1 MAEPVLDVRQQLEGE
16 PLLIGPQDDG
26 TLNKTLN
33 HYVWQRPGRGWLMLL
48 FIGLAGTGVLLNA
61 IAITLAKGIG
71 MWGNNIPVGWAFG
84 IINFVWW
91 IGIGH
96 AGTLISA
103 ILLLFQQKW
112 RTSINRFAE
121 AMTLFAVMQAG
132 IFPVLHTGRPWFAL
146 YWLFPYP
153 STNRIWPQFKSPL
166 MWDVFAVSTYFITS
180 FLFWYLGL
188 IPDLASLRDSSTG
201 RWQRRIYG
209 IFAFG
214 WRGSA
219 RHWHHYKIAYLLLAG
234 LATPLVLSVH
244 TIVSFDFAVSI
255 LPGWH
260 TTIFPPY
267 FVAGAVFSGFA
278 MVVTLLV
285 PARRFM
291 NLKSLVTIR
300 HLEAMCKI
308 MLVTGLIVAY
318 GYALE
323 HFVAWYSGNKYEY
336 FVFANRR
343 GIFVGNERAAAN
355 SPYMP
360 IFWLMVFCN
369 CILPNIFWFRFGRT
383 NVYVMWVAAILIN
396 VGMWCERFV
405 IVVTSLH
412 RDFLPSSW
420 AIYKPTWV
428 DLTLFA
434 GTICFFGTLFLLF
447 LKFIPAVAVSEVKE
461 LRHEIEH
468 EHHTGI
474 LPPGSQ
480 EVIHETE
487 MEGAKP

>member
-1 MAEPVLDVRQQLEGE
+1 VAETAIDARAALRPLPLVEG
-16 PLLIGPQDDG
+16 LQDDG

-33 HYVWQRPGRGWLMLL
+33 AYVWQPPQRGWLALVL
-48 FIGLAGTGVLLNA
+48 IGLAGTGMLFA
-61 IAITLAKGIG
+61 AITITIAKGIG

-121 AMTLFAVMQAG
+121 AMTLFAVLQAAL
-132 IFPVLHTGRPWFAL
+132 FPVLHTGRPWFAI

-153 STNRIWPQFKSPL
+153 STNSIWPQFKSPL

-180 FLFWYLGL
+180 LLFWYLGL
-188 IPDLASLRDSSTG
+188 IPDLASLRDSSTS
-201 RWQRRIYG
+201 RRARVTYG
-209 IFAFG
+209 IFALG

-244 TIVSFDFAVSI
+244 TIVSWDFALSI

-278 MVVTLLV
+278 MVLTLMI

-291 NLKSLVTIR
+291 GLKHVITPR
-300 HLEAMCKI
+300 HLESMAKV
-308 MLVTGLIVAY
+308 MLCTGLIVDY
-318 GYALE
+318 GYLME
-323 HFVAWYSGNKYEY
+323 HFIAWYSGNVYEQY
-336 FVFANRR
+336 VFFVTRPK
-343 GIFVGNERAAAN
+343 G
-355 SPYMP
+355 PYA
-360 IFWLMVFCN
+360 WAYYLQLFCN
-369 CILPNIFWFRFGRT
+369 VVVPQMYWLKWARRNIWTLWIGA
-383 NVYVMWVAAILIN
+383 VLIN
-396 VGMWCERFV
+396 VGMWFERFN
-405 IVVTSLH
+405 IIVTSLH
-412 RDFLPSSW
+412 QDFIPSNW
-420 AIYKPTWV
+420 AMYYPTWV
-428 DLTLFA
+428 DLSLLG
-434 GTICFFGTLFLLF
+434 GTICFFGLLFLLF
-447 LKFIPAVAVSEVKE
+447 LKFLPAVAVSEVKE
-461 LRHEIEH
+461 LNHELH
-468 EHHTGI
+468 
-474 LPPGSQ
+474 
-480 EVIHETE
+480 
-487 MEGAKP
+487 EGAAGVSLHTPAAPLHAGELEATEP

>member
-1 MAEPVLDVRQQLEGE
+1 MSESVLQARRELDPLPLMEGR
-16 PLLIGPQDDG
+16 PDDG
-26 TLNKTLN
+26 TLNKTLFD
-33 HYVWQRPGRGWLMLL
+33 YVWQEARPGWLSLL
-48 FIGLAGTGVLLNA
+48 FVGMAGTGLLLA
-61 IAITLAKGIG
+61 GITVTLAKGIG
-71 MWGNNIPVGWAFG
+71 MWGNNIPVAWAFG

-132 IFPVLHTGRPWFAL
+132 LFPVLHTGRPWFA

-153 STNRIWPQFKSPL
+153 STNSIWPQFKSPL

-180 FLFWYLGL
+180 LLFWYLGL
-188 IPDLASLRDSSTG
+188 IPDLAALRDASAKRST
-201 RWQRRIYG
+201 RFVYG
-209 IFAFG
+209 IFALG
-214 WRGSA
+214 WTGSA

-244 TIVSFDFAVSI
+244 TIVSWDFALSI

-278 MVVTLLV
+278 MVMTLMV
-285 PARRFM
+285 PARRF
-291 NLKSLVTIR
+291 LKLKHVVTMR
-300 HLEAMCKI
+300 HLQAMCKV

-318 GYALE
+318 GYAME
-323 HFVAWYSGNKYEY
+323 HFIAWYSGDEYEAH
-336 FVFANRR
+336 VFFQTRWR
-343 GIFVGNERAAAN
+343 G
-355 SPYMP
+355 PYRGVYY
-360 IFWLMVFCN
+360 LMMFCN
-369 CILPNIFWFRFGRT
+369 VVVPQFFWFKKARQSIAWMFI
-383 NVYVMWVAAILIN
+383 ASILIN

-412 RDFLPSSW
+412 QDFIPSNW
-420 AIYKPTWV
+420 AMYYPTWV
-428 DLTLFA
+428 DFSLLF

-447 LKFIPAVAVSEVKE
+447 LKFVPAVAVTEVKE
-461 LRHEIEH
+461 LRHELEH
-468 EHHTGI
+468 EWAA
-474 LPPGSQ
+474 L
-480 EVIHETE
+480 
-487 MEGAKP
+487 EGAKE

>member
-1 MAEPVLDVRQQLEGE
+1 MAENAIYALRGTALIEGQ
-16 PLLIGPQDDG
+16 QDDG
-26 TLNKTLN
+26 TLNKTLLDFI
-33 HYVWQRPGRGWLMLL
+33 WKEARPGWYTLL
-48 FIGLAGTGVLLNA
+48 FLGRGLTGLLFG
-61 IAITLAKGIG
+61 AITITIAKGIG
-71 MWGNNIPVGWAFG
+71 MWGSDSPGGWAVG

-103 ILLLFQQKW
+103 ILLLFRQKW

-121 AMTLFAVMQAG
+121 AMTRFAVLQAAL
-132 IFPVLHTGRPWFAL
+132 FPVLHTGRPWFAI

-180 FLFWYLGL
+180 LLIWYLGL
-188 IPDLASLRDSSTG
+188 LPALAVLRDSSTS
-201 RWQRRIYG
+201 RWMRRIDG
-209 IFAFG
+209 TLSFG

-244 TIVSFDFAVSI
+244 TIVSYDFAVSVV
-255 LPGWH
+255 PGWH
-260 TTIFPPY
+260 ETIFPPY

-278 MVVTLLV
+278 MVMTLMV
-285 PARRFM
+285 PARRL
-291 NLKSLVTIR
+291 LKHKHVVTAR

-308 MLVTGLIVAY
+308 MLATSLIVGY
-318 GYALE
+318 GYLME
-323 HFVAWYSGNKYEY
+323 HFLSWYSGNPYDFY
-336 FVFANRR
+336 QYANRR
-343 GIFVGNERAAAN
+343 GILHGPFKSAAQD
-355 SPYMP
+355 PYIP

-369 CILPNIFWFRFGRT
+369 IVLPNIFWSKWGRT
-383 NVYVMWVAAILIN
+383 NVYVMWVASIFIN

-405 IVVTSLH
+405 IVVISLH

-420 AIYKPTWV
+420 GLYKPTWV
-428 DLTLFA
+428 DLPLLF

-447 LKFIPAVAVSEVKE
+447 LKFIPAVAVQEVKE
-461 LRHEIEH
+461 LRHELHEEH
-468 EHHTGI
+468 ARHEI
-474 LPPGSQ
+474 PEFSQ
-480 EVIHETE
+480 EAIAITELEAGET
-487 MEGAKP
+487 KR

>member
-1 MAEPVLDVRQQLEGE
+1 MAEPALDVRQRLEGE

-33 HYVWQRPGRGWLMLL
+33 HYVWKPPGPGWLTLL

-61 IAITLAKGIG
+61 IVITVAKGIG

-132 IFPVLHTGRPWFAL
+132 LFPILHTGRPWFAI

-153 STNRIWPQFKSPL
+153 SVNRIWPQFKSPL
-166 MWDVFAVSTYFITS
+166 MWDVFAVSTYFTTS
-180 FLFWYLGL
+180 LLFWYLGL
-188 IPDLASLRDSSTG
+188 IPDLAALRDSSSSK
-201 RWQRRIYG
+201 RARKIYG
-209 IFAFG
+209 IFALG

-244 TIVSFDFAVSI
+244 TIVSWDFALSI

-260 TTIFPPY
+260 TTVFPPY

-278 MVVTLLV
+278 MVVTLMV
-285 PARRFM
+285 PARRYM
-291 NLKSLVTIR
+291 GLKHVITPR
-300 HLEAMCKI
+300 HIEAMCKV
-308 MLVTGLIVAY
+308 MLLTGLIVAY
-318 GYALE
+318 GYAME
-323 HFVAWYSGNKYEY
+323 HFAAWYSGNGYEEHVFFKTRARGPY
-336 FVFANRR
+336 RFV
-343 GIFVGNERAAAN
+343 
-355 SPYMP
+355 YY
-360 IFWLMVFCN
+360 LMLFCN
-369 CILPNIFWFRFGRT
+369 IVVPQLFWTRWGRRNIYAVWIAS
-383 NVYVMWVAAILIN
+383 VLIN

-405 IVVTSLH
+405 IIVTSLH
-412 RDFLPSSW
+412 QDFIPSNW
-420 AIYKPTWV
+420 AMYYPTWV
-428 DLTLFA
+428 DFSLLF

-447 LKFIPAVAVSEVKE
+447 LKYLPAVAVSELKE
-461 LRHEIEH
+461 FNHELMDEKRHH
-468 EHHTGI
+468 E
-474 LPPGSQ
+474 L
-480 EVIHETE
+480 
-487 MEGAKP
+487 EGAAP